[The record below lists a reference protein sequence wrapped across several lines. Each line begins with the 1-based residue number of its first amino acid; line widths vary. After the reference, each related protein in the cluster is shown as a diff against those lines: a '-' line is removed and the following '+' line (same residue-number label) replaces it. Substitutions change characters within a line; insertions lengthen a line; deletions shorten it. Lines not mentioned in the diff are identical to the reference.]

1 MIEGVG
7 PRYCPSIE
15 DKIMRFSEK
24 PRHQLFIEPCG
35 AETEEMY
42 LQGMS
47 SSLPEEVQ
55 IAFYRTIKGLEHVE
69 IMRNAYAIEYDC
81 CDPLQL
87 NATLEFRDYGTL
99 RRGAVQR
106 QFRL

>member
-1 MIEGVG
+1 M
-7 PRYCPSIE
+7 
-15 DKIMRFSEK
+15 
-24 PRHQLFIEPCG
+24 
-35 AETEEMY
+35 
-42 LQGMS
+42 QGMS

-87 NATLEFRDYGTL
+87 NATLEFRDYPGLTARGSSTAVPAMKKPPRRVLWQVQML
-99 RRGAVQR
+99 R
-106 QFRL
+106 

>member
-1 MIEGVG
+1 
-7 PRYCPSIE
+7 
-15 DKIMRFSEK
+15 
-24 PRHQLFIEPCG
+24 
-35 AETEEMY
+35 
-42 LQGMS
+42 MS

-87 NATLEFRDYGTL
+87 NATLEFRDYPGLYGAGSSTAVPA
-99 RRGAVQR
+99 RRSRRAGFCGRCKCCAES
-106 QFRL
+106 LKS